1 MIKLEE
7 FNISVPPVEEQRR
20 IAEALGDVD
29 ALIGELERLV
39 EKKRLVKQ
47 GAMQQLLTGR
57 RRLPGFSAPWKTVRL
72 ADIGTFSKGKG
83 ISRSEAQTGS
93 IPAIRYGEIYTCH
106 NDYIKHFTSHISN
119 EVARTSVK
127 LEYGQ
132 ILFTCSGET
141 KEDIAKAVAFVGHE
155 EAYVGGDIIIL
166 TPTVEC
172 DPFFLGFL
180 CNARTV
186 NAQKS
191 EAAQGD
197 AVVHI
202 STDAIRHIQICFP
215 PIAEQRAIAA
225 ILTDMDAEID
235 ALEQKLAK
243 LRQAK
248 QGMMQQLLTGR
259 IRLTVENTV

>member
-172 DPFFLGFL
+172 DPFSWASFVTPGLSTHKKVRQHKAMLLCTFQRTQFVTYKSAFLL
-180 CNARTV
+180 S
-186 NAQKS
+186 QS
-191 EAAQGD
+191 
-197 AVVHI
+197 
-202 STDAIRHIQICFP
+202 S
-215 PIAEQRAIAA
+215 
-225 ILTDMDAEID
+225 
-235 ALEQKLAK
+235 
-243 LRQAK
+243 
-248 QGMMQQLLTGR
+248 GR
-259 IRLTVENTV
+259 